1 MIYLASRK
9 YIKNYEIHDFYYD
22 GYLFN
27 VNVISRKTA
36 YSKTKIDSDL
46 EKTHSYIPCD
56 SFEYELPETLNII
69 EYNHFE
75 ERIKMLSKIIEEK
88 IFEKL

>member
-1 MIYLASRK
+1 MEYDISSIY
-9 YIKNYEIHDFYYD
+9 YE

-27 VNVISRKTA
+27 VNVISRETA
-36 YSKTKIDSDL
+36 YGKTKIHSDL
-46 EKTHSYIPCD
+46 EITQSYIPCD

-75 ERIKMLSKIIEEK
+75 ERIKKLSKIIEEK